1 MLIALIAAVVAAVAG
16 RLRGG
21 SLETLA
27 ATPFR
32 WPLLLWTGLIVQITF
47 DRWDPQWLG
56 STGGL
61 VVILGTNALVA
72 GFLVANRR
80 LPGMAAAA
88 AGTLMNVLV
97 IALNGAMPVSRRA
110 TDIAGVSLRDMGVK
124 HEILDSETLLP
135 WLGDVIPVPG
145 LETLISLGDVVLAV
159 GIAWLVY
166 RRTIAGRKA
175 ASEPTTSG

>member
-1 MLIALIAAVVAAVAG
+1 MLFVLIAAVIAALAG

-21 SLETLA
+21 SFESLA

-47 DRWDPQWLG
+47 DLWDPQWLG

-72 GFLVANRR
+72 AFLVVNRR
-80 LPGMAAAA
+80 LPGMALA
-88 AGTLMNVLV
+88 AGGMLLNVMV
-97 IALNGAMPVSRRA
+97 IALNGAMPVSLPAAER
-110 TDIAGVSLRDMGVK
+110 AGVRVREMGIK
-124 HEILDSETLLP
+124 HEVLDPDTLLP
-135 WLGDVIPVPG
+135 WLGDVIPLPG
-145 LETLISLGDVVLAV
+145 VGALISLGDVVLAM

-166 RRTIAGRKA
+166 RRTMAGRGSVTEPS
-175 ASEPTTSG
+175 ASG